1 MICYIQ
7 ISIIVILIEVCYNT
21 FSGAIKCEG
30 EEGMT
35 EEKKKTTT
43 KAKTKAKTKPKTKKC
58 KHCKS
63 DMPYGAKVCA
73 TCGRR
78 QGLGCLIWVI
88 IVIAILL
95 VLGIVETIIRGAL
108 LASILSNGGNET
120 RIEQPVENESTGEN
134 ELTVGSSFEKNGLK
148 ITVNDANLG
157 YQGYDNEFGLYDLP
171 AGMRYIMVSFTFE
184 NGGSSDASVSLY
196 DFNCYADDTSCEQAY
211 LPDGNDFTLTSLSP
225 GRNLSFQA
233 YYKVPDNAT
242 TIELEYETDF
252 WTGEKAVIKL
262 Q

>member
-1 MICYIQ
+1 
-7 ISIIVILIEVCYNT
+7 
-21 FSGAIKCEG
+21 
-30 EEGMT
+30 MT
-35 EEKKKTTT
+35 EEKKKATT
-43 KAKTKAKTKPKTKKC
+43 KTKTKTKPKTKKC

-63 DMPYGAKVCA
+63 DMPYGAKVCP
-73 TCGRR
+73 TCGRK
-78 QGLGCLIWVI
+78 QGMGCLIWALI
-88 IVIAILL
+88 IIAIFLL
-95 VLGIVETIIRGAL
+95 LGIIGTAIQGVL
-108 LASILSNGGNET
+108 LASIVSSGGGNATKE
-120 RIEQPVENESTGEN
+120 ENTATSDNSKGN

-157 YQGYDNEFGLYDLP
+157 YQGYDNEYGFYDLP

-184 NGGSSDASVSLY
+184 NGGSSDAYVSIY
-196 DFNCYADDTSCEQAY
+196 DFNCYADNTSCEQAY
-211 LPDGNDFTLTSLSP
+211 FSDGNDFTNTNLSP
-225 GRNLSFQA
+225 GRNVSFQT

>member
-1 MICYIQ
+1 MIFVDVYP
-7 ISIIVILIEVCYNT
+7 VLWYTVN
-21 FSGAIKCEG
+21 SGAIKFGG
-30 EEGMT
+30 EEGMA

-43 KAKTKAKTKPKTKKC
+43 KAKTKTKPKTKKC

-63 DMPYGAKVCA
+63 DMPYAAKVCP

-78 QGLGCLIWVI
+78 QGFGCLMWILI
-88 IVIAILL
+88 FIAILF
-95 VLGIVETIIRGAL
+95 VLGIVDAIIRGAI
-108 LASILSNGGNET
+108 LASIFSSIGNET
-120 RIEQPVENESTGEN
+120 KIEQNVKNESSGGN

-157 YQGYDNEFGLYDLP
+157 YQGYDNEYGFYDLP
-171 AGMRYIMVSFTFE
+171 VGMRYIMVSFTFE
-184 NGGSSDASVSLY
+184 NEGSSDAYVSIY

-211 LPDGNDFTLTSLSP
+211 FSDGNDFANTNLSP
-225 GRNLSFQA
+225 GRNISFQT

>member
-1 MICYIQ
+1 MIFVDVYP
-7 ISIIVILIEVCYNT
+7 VLWYTVN
-21 FSGAIKCEG
+21 SGAIKFGG
-30 EEGMT
+30 EEGMA

-43 KAKTKAKTKPKTKKC
+43 KAKSKAKTKPKTKKC

-63 DMPYGAKVCA
+63 DMPYAAKVCP

-78 QGLGCLIWVI
+78 QGFGCLMWILI
-88 IVIAILL
+88 FIAILF
-95 VLGIVETIIRGAL
+95 VLGIVDAIIRGAI
-108 LASILSNGGNET
+108 LASIFSSIGNET
-120 RIEQPVENESTGEN
+120 KIEQNVKNESSGGN

-157 YQGYDNEFGLYDLP
+157 YQGYDNEYGFYDLP
-171 AGMRYIMVSFTFE
+171 AGMRYVMVSFTFE
-184 NGGSSDASVSLY
+184 NEGNSDAYVSIY

-211 LPDGNDFTLTSLSP
+211 FSDGNDFANTNLSP
-225 GRNLSFQA
+225 GRNISFQT

-252 WTGEKAVIKL
+252 WTGEKAIIKL